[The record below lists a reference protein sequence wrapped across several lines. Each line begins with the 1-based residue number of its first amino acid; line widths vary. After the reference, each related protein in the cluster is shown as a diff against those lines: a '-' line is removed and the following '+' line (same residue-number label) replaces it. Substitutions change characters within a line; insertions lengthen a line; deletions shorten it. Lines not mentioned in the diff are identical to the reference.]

1 MNTIINFF
9 FAAVRS
15 GTPLLFG
22 TTGEILTQK
31 SGSLNLGVEGLM
43 YMGAF
48 AGFFVA
54 YKTGNLLLAL
64 LGAFLFGVLG
74 ALVYAFLTVTL
85 QANQNVTGLAL
96 TIFGTGVAQM
106 LGFWMIQSNDGLKPI
121 VNDSMMRQISD
132 SGIPYLRD
140 IPVIGKMFFSYNVL
154 VYLALIIAVLV
165 WFYLNK
171 TRAGLNV
178 CAVGENPAAADASG
192 LAINRIKYVNIM
204 IGGGICGLGGA
215 YISLI
220 NGIGNWDN
228 NCVSGQG
235 WISVALVIFAA
246 WNPAKAIL
254 GSLLFGAFTALQIR
268 AADFAA
274 EFSFLSFMTKIPS
287 AVYQMLP
294 FVITAVI
301 LIISSI
307 RQKKEG
313 NQPAA
318 CGINYYREER

>member
-9 FAAVRS
+9 VASVRS
-15 GTPLLFG
+15 GAPLLFG

-43 YMGAF
+43 YLGAF
-48 AGFFVA
+48 AGFYFG
-54 YKTGNLLLAL
+54 YKTDSLLFALLA
-64 LGAFLFGVLG
+64 AFLFGMLG
-74 ALVYAFLTVTL
+74 SLIYAFLTVTL

-106 LGFWMIQSNDGLKPI
+106 LGFWMIQSNDGRKPI
-121 VNDSMMRQISD
+121 VGDALKAQIGEC
-132 SGIPYLRD
+132 GIPFLED
-140 IPVIGKMFFSYNVL
+140 IPVVGKMFFSYNVL
-154 VYLALIIAVLV
+154 VYLAIVIAVFV
-165 WFYLNK
+165 WFYLKK
-171 TRAGLNV
+171 TRAGMNV
-178 CAVGENPAAADASG
+178 CAIGENPAAADASG
-192 LAINRIKYVNIM
+192 LSINRIKYINIM
-204 IGGGICGLGGA
+204 IGGGICGIGGA

-220 NGIGNWDN
+220 NGMGNWDN
-228 NCVSGQG
+228 NCVNGQG

-246 WNPAKAIL
+246 WNPARAIL

-274 EFSFLSFMTKIPS
+274 EFSFLGFMSKIPS

-301 LIISSI
+301 LIIASI

>member
-1 MNTIINFF
+1 MNVFIKFF
-9 FAAVRS
+9 CAAVRS

-48 AGFFVA
+48 AGFFLA
-54 YKTGNLLLAL
+54 YKTDSLILAL
-64 LGAFLFGVLG
+64 LGAFLFGMLG
-74 ALVYAFLTVTL
+74 SLIYAFITVTL

-106 LGFWMIQSNDGLKPI
+106 LGFWMIQSNNGIKPS
-121 VNDSMMRQISD
+121 VSAAMMAKISER
-132 SGIPYLRD
+132 GIPLLRD
-140 IPVIGKMFFSYNVL
+140 IPYIGELIFSYNIF
-154 VYLALIIAVLV
+154 VYLAIVIAVLL
-165 WFYLNK
+165 WFYLRK
-171 TRAGLNV
+171 TRAGMNV
-178 CAVGENPAAADASG
+178 CAVGENPSAADASG
-192 LAINRIKYVNIM
+192 LAINRIKYINIM
-204 IGGGICGLGGA
+204 IGGGICALGGA

-235 WISVALVIFAA
+235 WIAVALVIFAA
-246 WNPAKAIL
+246 WNPSKAIL
-254 GSLLFGAFTALQIR
+254 GSLLFGAFSALQIYAR
-268 AADFAA
+268 IFAD
-274 EFSFLSFMTKIPS
+274 EFKFLAFMADIPS
-287 AVYQMLP
+287 AFLQMLP

-307 RQKKEG
+307 RQRKEG

-318 CGINYYREER
+318 CGMNYYREER

>member
-48 AGFFVA
+48 AGFFLA

-64 LGAFLFGVLG
+64 LGAFLFSMLG
-74 ALVYAFLTVTL
+74 SLVYAFLTVTL

-121 VNDSMMRQISD
+121 VSDAMMRQISD
-132 SGIPYLRD
+132 RGIPFLRD
-140 IPVIGKMFFSYNVL
+140 IPVVGKMFFSYNIL
-154 VYLALIIAVLV
+154 VYLAIAVAVLV
-165 WFYLNK
+165 WFYLKK
-171 TRAGLNV
+171 TKVGMNV

-192 LAINRIKYVNIM
+192 LAINRIKYINIM

-228 NCVSGQG
+228 NCVNGQG

-268 AADFAA
+268 AADFAG
-274 EFSFLSFMTKIPS
+274 EFKILAFMDKIPT

-301 LIISSI
+301 LVISSV
-307 RQKKEG
+307 RQRKEG
-313 NQPAA
+313 NQPAS
-318 CGINYYREER
+318 CGVNYYREER